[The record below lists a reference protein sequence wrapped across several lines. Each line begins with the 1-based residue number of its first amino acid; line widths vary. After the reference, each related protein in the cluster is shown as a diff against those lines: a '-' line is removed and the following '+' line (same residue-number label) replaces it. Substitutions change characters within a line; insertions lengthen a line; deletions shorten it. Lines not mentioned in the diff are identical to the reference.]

1 MQDGGFLANKL
12 TNDILFMIT
21 SENLPLSIVDSKGFK
36 RLMNRAAP
44 LYTVP
49 SRRTITRLIDAK
61 YDFLKDSFKEDL
73 KLSSTFTLTCDIWTD
88 VSNQSYLG
96 VTIHYLRHELVLS
109 NATIGVFPLM
119 QNHTANYVRETLISV
134 IESFGIDVESIIAV
148 VTDSAAN
155 MKKAITDGFGSA
167 KHLPCIAHI
176 VSHLVPDAIKLSPRI
191 GEIIAKVKSIVSVTK
206 RSVVASDELK
216 RLQIRDGKTDST
228 ALKLKQDV
236 PTRWNSTY
244 YMIERF
250 LELKDYIYPVLLTC
264 RTAPTALSREEI
276 SILEDTVRLLGPIE
290 FVTTEISGDS
300 YPTSSMVIPLI
311 HCMEATI
318 KNCIPITVEGKAF
331 KDSILSEV
339 QRRDV
344 LKKLNHI
351 RYLQCQLFWTRDI
364 NACISSHQKML
375 PMPYHTLTVNLV
387 DSCTPFTP
395 SVDEPGG
402 VNLELQQYLNQ
413 PPILRNQD
421 PFKHWQTLKP
431 AYPTLFTVAMRYLS
445 VVATSVPS
453 ERMFSK
459 AGIVKSD
466 LRSRLSG
473 KRLNSLL
480 FLGSLSE
487 ESWGQD

>member
-1 MQDGGFLANKL
+1 MQ
-12 TNDILFMIT
+12 
-21 SENLPLSIVDSKGFK
+21 S
-36 RLMNRAAP
+36 
-44 LYTVP
+44 
-49 SRRTITRLIDAK
+49 
-61 YDFLKDSFKEDL
+61 
-73 KLSSTFTLTCDIWTD
+73 
-88 VSNQSYLG
+88 
-96 VTIHYLRHELVLS
+96 
-109 NATIGVFPLM
+109 
-119 QNHTANYVRETLISV
+119 HTANYVRETLISV
-134 IESFGIDVESIIAV
+134 IESFGIDVGSITAV

-191 GEIIAKVKSIVSVTK
+191 GEIIAEVKSIVSVTK

-216 RLQIRDGKTDST
+216 QLQIRDGKTDST

-276 SILEDTVRLLGPIE
+276 NILEDTVRLLGPIE

-311 HCMEATI
+311 HCMETTI

-339 QRRDV
+339 QRRFEEIESYQILAVLTILDPRYKRMHFQSPEDV
-344 LKKLNHI
+344 ADAVS
-351 RYLQCQLFWTRDI
+351 YI
-364 NACISSHQKML
+364 NRQVK
-375 PMPYHTLTVNLV
+375 TVAVNNNVESNTVDHLESQTESKTNEYNVWAFHDSLV

-402 VNLELQQYLNQ
+402 VNLELQQY
-413 PPILRNQD
+413 
-421 PFKHWQTLKP
+421 
-431 AYPTLFTVAMRYLS
+431 
-445 VVATSVPS
+445 
-453 ERMFSK
+453 
-459 AGIVKSD
+459 
-466 LRSRLSG
+466 
-473 KRLNSLL
+473 
-480 FLGSLSE
+480 
-487 ESWGQD
+487 